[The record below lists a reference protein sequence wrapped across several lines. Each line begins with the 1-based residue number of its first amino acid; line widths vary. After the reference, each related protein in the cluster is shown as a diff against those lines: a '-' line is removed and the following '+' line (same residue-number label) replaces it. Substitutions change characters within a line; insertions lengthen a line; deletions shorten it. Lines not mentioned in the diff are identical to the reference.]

1 MICGGWGIM
10 LFNSR
15 EFIFI
20 FLPLSV
26 VGYLLLGRLNWRR
39 GQIAWLVFCSFF
51 YYGWR
56 ELRFVPLLAGA
67 ILVNFA
73 AGWLLVTRVN
83 PVLRRTILVCGLVF
97 NLGLLVYFKYTNFFL
112 QSFNE
117 LAGSHW
123 GMLDIVLPLGISFF
137 TFQKIAYLVDCY
149 RGKAEAYNLLDFG
162 LFVMFFPQLIAGPIV
177 HHAELVPQF
186 ATRRWHRVFLRD
198 IAVGGTIFLIGLFK
212 KVALAD
218 AIAPH
223 ASAVFG
229 AAAAGQSVGF
239 ADAWLGALAYTLQI
253 YFDFSAYSD
262 MAIGIARLFGIWLP
276 LNFDSPYKS
285 LNIIEFWRRW
295 HITLSRFLRDYLYIP
310 LGGNRKGKF
319 RRYINL
325 MVTMLLGG
333 LWHGAAWTFIAWGFL
348 HGVYL
353 VVNHAWRHLRGA
365 GPDRSTGVK
374 VGFSIFRLGA
384 GALTFVAVV
393 GAWVFFRADTFH
405 AAKIV
410 LLGMADVTSL
420 AGPMVFEENNRLL
433 WVGGLL
439 AAVFLLPNTQELMSH
454 YKPALEYLR
463 RFSPSVARIRRPGA
477 FVWRPTP
484 IWAAVIAAMSLAAF
498 TQLSRVSEFIYYR
511 F

>member
-1 MICGGWGIM
+1 M

-26 VGYLLLGRLNWRR
+26 LGYLLLGRLNRRR

-73 AGWLLVTRVN
+73 AGRLLVSKSN
-83 PVLRRTILVCGLVF
+83 PFLRRTILIGGLFF
-97 NLGLLVYFKYTNFFL
+97 NLALLVYFKYANFFL
-112 QSFNE
+112 QSLND

-123 GMLDIVLPLGISFF
+123 QFINVVLPLGISFF

-177 HHAELVPQF
+177 HHAEIVPQF
-186 ATRRWHRVFLRD
+186 ATRRWHRVLWRD

-229 AAAAGQSVGF
+229 AAAAGQSIGF

-310 LGGNRKGKF
+310 LGGNRKGKR
-319 RRYINL
+319 RRYANL

-333 LWHGAAWTFIAWGFL
+333 LWHGAAWTFVVWGFL
-348 HGVYL
+348 HGLYL
-353 VVNHAWRHLRGA
+353 VVNHAWRHLRKA
-365 GPDRSTGVK
+365 GPDRPGESNA
-374 VGFSIFRLGA
+374 GFSPARLAA

-393 GAWVFFRADTFH
+393 TAWVFFRADTFH

-410 LLGMADVTSL
+410 LSGMANLGSL
-420 AGPMVFEENNRLL
+420 AAPMVYEDNNRLL
-433 WVGGLL
+433 WVSGLL
-439 AAVFLLPNTQELMSH
+439 AAVFLLPNTQQIMSH

-463 RFSPSVARIRRPGA
+463 RYRLHVPQIRRPSPI
-477 FVWRPTP
+477 VWRPTP
-484 IWAAVIAAMSLAAF
+484 LWAAVIAAMSLAAF

>member
-1 MICGGWGIM
+1 M

-20 FLPLSV
+20 FLPLTV
-26 VGYLLLGRLNWRR
+26 VGYLLMGRLNWRR

-56 ELRFVPLLAGA
+56 ELRFVPLLSGA

-73 AGWLLVTRVN
+73 AGWLLVTRSN
-83 PVLRRTILVCGLVF
+83 PLLRRTVLVGGLCF
-97 NLGLLVYFKYTNFFL
+97 NLALLAYFKYTNFFL
-112 QSFNE
+112 QSVNA

-123 GMLDIVLPLGISFF
+123 PMFDIVLPLGISFF

-149 RGKAEAYNLLDFG
+149 RGRAEAYNLLDFG

-186 ATRRWHRVFLRD
+186 ATRRWHRVHWRD
-198 IAVGGTIFLIGLFK
+198 ITVGGTIFLIGLFK

-223 ASAVFG
+223 ASTVFG
-229 AAAAGQSVGF
+229 AAAAGQSIGF
-239 ADAWLGALAYTLQI
+239 GDAWLGALAYTLQI

-310 LGGNRKGKF
+310 LGGNRKGKL
-319 RRYINL
+319 RRYVNL

-333 LWHGAAWTFIAWGFL
+333 LWHGAAWTFMVWGAL
-348 HGVYL
+348 HGLYL
-353 VVNHAWRHLRGA
+353 IVNHAWRHLRGA
-365 GPDRSTGVK
+365 GSDRSIGAAT
-374 VGFSIFRLGA
+374 GFSPARLA
-384 GALTFVAVV
+384 SGALTFVAVV
-393 GAWVFFRADTFH
+393 VAWVFFRADTFH
-405 AAKIV
+405 AAKV
-410 LLGMADVTSL
+410 LLLGMVDLTSL
-420 AGPMVFEENNRLL
+420 AGPMVFEDDNRLL

-439 AAVFLLPNTQELMSH
+439 AGVFLLPNTQELMSR

-463 RFSPSVARIRRPGA
+463 RFKSPFAQVRRHA
-477 FVWRPTP
+477 ALVWRPTP